1 MDREGHN
8 GVNYF
13 VGTEVERTPAHGL
26 KTLFV
31 VGVQPFDSILAKY
44 KANNCQHIFFG
55 ANHSFH
61 PVESDEFEEWEQMVY
76 AFLDLDILCSLDI
89 PSNINL
95 EWFLD
100 CGLTES
106 HYFIPQL
113 RVSIPYVA
121 QWGYNAM
128 VKVDDIDFD
137 ASNPG
142 VWCHSLHNL
151 MDREKFTPWSAYT
164 QDKVV

>member
-1 MDREGHN
+1 MDREGHD

-13 VGTEVERTPAHGL
+13 VGTEVERTPAYGL

-55 ANHSFH
+55 ANHSYN
-61 PVESDEFEEWEQMVY
+61 PQTADEFEAWEQMLVP
-76 AFLDLDILCSLDI
+76 LLKKDVICSLDI

-95 EWFLD
+95 EWFLEGGMVEYD
-100 CGLTES
+100 N
-106 HYFIPQL
+106 FIPQI
-113 RVSIPYVA
+113 RVSIPYVS

-128 VKVDDIDFD
+128 VKVDDIDFNE
-137 ASNPG
+137 SNPG